1 MKSKTAEEIRR
12 KREEIVV
19 IDKSV
24 GSSCE
29 MLNDAITE
37 KDAANNT
44 MHIDIEDKVINF
56 IQ

>member
-19 IDKSV
+19 IDKNV

-29 MLNDAITE
+29 MLNDA
-37 KDAANNT
+37 ANNT
-44 MHIDIEDKVINF
+44 MHIDVKDKVINF